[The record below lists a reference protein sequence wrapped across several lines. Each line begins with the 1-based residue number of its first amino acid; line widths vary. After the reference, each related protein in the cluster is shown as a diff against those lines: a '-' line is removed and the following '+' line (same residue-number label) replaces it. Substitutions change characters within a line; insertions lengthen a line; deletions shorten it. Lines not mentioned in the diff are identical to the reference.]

1 MSSYLKYEKVDGH
14 IAVLTMNRP
23 EQRNA
28 LIEVSDML
36 EFPARFAEFNADMD
50 IRAIVLTGAG
60 QAFCAGGNIKVMQD
74 IYGPHIGP
82 AAAIQNLYRDGIQ
95 QIARGFNI
103 LEVPIIAAING
114 AAIGGGCDISC
125 MCDIR
130 LCSDTASFGETY
142 LKLGIIPGTGGTWFL
157 PRVVGL
163 SRACEMTFTGD
174 VIDAQTALS
183 YGMVSRVVPG
193 EKLMDEAL
201 GLARRIA
208 SNPPYQ
214 LRMAKKLLRRSQQN
228 ELNTQLEMTAAYQSL
243 AHRTEDHLE
252 GINAMLERRKPQF
265 RGK

>member
-1 MSSYLKYEKVDGH
+1 MGEYLKYEKIGDHVV
-14 IAVLTMNRP
+14 VLTMNRP

-36 EFPARFAEFNADMD
+36 EFPARFAAINADMGV
-50 IRAIVLTGAG
+50 RAIVLTGAG
-60 QAFCAGGNIKVMQD
+60 QAFCAGGNVKVMQD

-82 AAAIQNLYRDGIQ
+82 AAAIQALYRDGIQ
-95 QIARGFNI
+95 QIARAFNQ
-103 LEVPIIAAING
+103 LEVPIIAAVNG

-130 LCSDTASFGETY
+130 LCADTASFGETY

-157 PRVVGL
+157 PRAVGL

-174 VIDAQTALS
+174 VIDAATAAA
-183 YGMVSRVVPG
+183 YGLVSRVVPQA
-193 EKLMDEAL
+193 KLMEEAL

-208 SNPPYQ
+208 ANPPHQ
-214 LRMAKKLLRRSQQN
+214 LRMAKKLLRQSQLV

-243 AHRTEDHLE
+243 AHRTDDHLE
-252 GINAMLERRKPQF
+252 GINALLERRPAQF
-265 RGK
+265 KGR